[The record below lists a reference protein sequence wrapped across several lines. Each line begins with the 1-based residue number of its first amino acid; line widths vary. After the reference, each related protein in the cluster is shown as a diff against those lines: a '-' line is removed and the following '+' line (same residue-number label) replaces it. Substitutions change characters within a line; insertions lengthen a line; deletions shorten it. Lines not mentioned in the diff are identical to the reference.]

1 MLINLLAET
10 TENTDGFGY
19 IPVIII
25 IAVLLIAVMVVF
37 PMISNKRR
45 KKQVEDQLNS
55 LAIGDTVETVG
66 GVIGK
71 LISVRTV
78 GSRKEMIIETGIG
91 DSATTFVVD
100 LQALYA
106 VLEKSGGAPAL
117 PNYSATATSNTTT
130 AKAEIKENTI
140 APNSDKVADEQT
152 VDKSTEVFDIDGN
165 SDDKSNE
172 NEKADSVEA
181 KELNSDNGE
190 KATK

>member
-117 PNYSATATSNTTT
+117 PNYSATAASNTTT
-130 AKAEIKENTI
+130 PKAEIKENTI
-140 APNSDKVADEQT
+140 APNSDKIADEQA
-152 VDKSTEVFDIDGN
+152 VDKSTEVFDIDAN

-181 KELNSDNGE
+181 KEPNSDNGE